1 MKQSKHFLALI
12 LSVVMMLSVS
22 PMASATRSPT
32 FSDVPTNHWA
42 YAAIEDMA
50 ARGVVSGIGGGKF
63 APDNQVSPAQFSV
76 MLGRLFFN
84 DEMSTRPAGDY
95 WWQAA
100 AEILMDH
107 GVLDGT
113 TAKMYYE
120 KGIWDEAI
128 MNAPMNRYDM
138 AQMMYGCLKAKN
150 ITMPSKAELDATR
163 GKIGDYNSIPAGYVD
178 AVVTMYTLG
187 CLAGVDTAGNF
198 AGTNLMTRAQACVV
212 LSRLLEQTEDT
223 TPVDPTPNPEPDPEP
238 TPDPEPST
246 GIVGT
251 ISDTP
256 VTLSLD
262 THKPVVDYWSSQS
275 ADIKALTDKDA
286 FNAACSTI
294 ANTETI
300 ITQGEIKSGVNK
312 YFNYAVCEY
321 DTSDPA
327 KMNVNKAMSLMSGDN
342 VKYGSRG
349 STKNGFLYYIAN
361 PTSDKLMEI
370 FEPIFAKFTP
380 GMTDREKATI
390 CVQAVIDRFDYEVNG
405 DFTWENGKQTGDCN
419 DYANAIRAILQAAG
433 IPSIG
438 NVTSDTSYGGHA
450 WAQALIDG
458 EWVVIDG
465 PAVENGHPMF
475 MSFSQHANLY
485 GYNSSDNN
493 VDSIK
498 IARALLEA
506 VE

>member
-84 DEMSTRPAGDY
+84 DEMNTRPAGDY

-223 TPVDPTPNPEPDPEP
+223 TPVDPTPDPEPDPEP

-312 YFNYAVCEY
+312 YFNYAVYES
-321 DTSDPA
+321 DTSDSA
-327 KMNVNKAMSLMSGDN
+327 KMNVNKAMVGLYGNGVSYAPKTVSKSGI
-342 VKYGSRG
+342 S
-349 STKNGFLYYIAN
+349 YYIAN
-361 PTSDKLMEI
+361 PTSDALMEI

-380 GMTDREKATI
+380 GMSDRQKATI
-390 CVQAVIDRFDYEVNG
+390 CVQEIVDRFDYEVG
-405 DFTWENGKQTGDCN
+405 GGFTWENGKLTGDCA
-419 DYANAIRAILQAAG
+419 DYANATKNIFQAAG
-433 IPSIG
+433 IPTIG
-438 NVTSDTSYGGHA
+438 TVAADTANGAHG
-450 WAQALIDG
+450 WVQAYIDG
-458 EWVVIDG
+458 EWVIVDAS
-465 PAVENGHPMF
+465 AVENGHPMF
-475 MSFSQHANLY
+475 MSFSQHANLC
-485 GYNSSDNN
+485 GYDSSKNDAP
-493 VDSIK
+493 SIK
-498 IARALLEA
+498 IARALIAATE
-506 VE
+506 